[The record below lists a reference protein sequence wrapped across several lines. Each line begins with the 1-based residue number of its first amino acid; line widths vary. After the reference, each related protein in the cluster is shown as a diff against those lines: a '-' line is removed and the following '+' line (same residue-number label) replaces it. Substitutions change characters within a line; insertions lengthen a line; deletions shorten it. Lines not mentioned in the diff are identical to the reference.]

1 MTVAPERPSTE
12 PVERIHR
19 GPLTGRPVGRSIL
32 PAAAYTDPA
41 WFARER
47 EAVFAGGWTWAGFVH
62 WVDRPGA
69 AHPTEVAGR
78 PLLLTRDRAGQL
90 HVFHNACRHRGM
102 LLVDEPTVSRRIRCP
117 YHAWNFEHDGALCS
131 APFWN
136 RSTGAASGQPDEE
149 TRAQLGLLPVRHA
162 EWAGMVFVA
171 FGPDVEPLESQ
182 LAPIMRRW
190 APIDLSRIALAEE
203 RSYDVPANWKLVVEN
218 FLDFYHLPF
227 VHPQVGTA
235 AAALDIDDVVLASR
249 VMGGSYP
256 RGAAGKAKKT
266 EKSLPL
272 LGEVPE
278 HLHARQDIFCVF
290 PNALVFLE
298 ADWFQ
303 VISFSPEA
311 ADRTVEHMAVFVDS
325 SAAGPEYAAERAAL
339 CSVLF
344 EVNDQDMPILAR
356 LQAARR
362 SPAADA
368 NHLVP
373 SWDQVGAVFQQLV
386 ADTVR

>member
-1 MTVAPERPSTE
+1 MTVAPERPLTETST
-12 PVERIHR
+12 RIHP
-19 GPLTGRPVGRSIL
+19 GPLTDRSVGRSIL
-32 PAAAYTDPA
+32 PAAAYTDPEY
-41 WFARER
+41 FARER
-47 EAVFAGGWTWAGFVH
+47 EAVFAGGWSWAGFTH
-62 WVDRPGA
+62 WAAEPGA
-69 AHPTEVAGR
+69 VHPIEVAGR
-78 PLLLTRDRAGQL
+78 PLLLSRDRSGEL

-102 LLVDEPTVSRRIRCP
+102 LLVEEPTVTRRIRCP
-117 YHAWNFEHDGALCS
+117 YHAWNYGHDGALCS

-136 RSTGAASGQPDEE
+136 RDGGQAAGGPEE
-149 TRAQLGLLPVRHA
+149 EVRAQLGLLPVRHT

-171 FGPDVEPLESQ
+171 FRDDVEPLETLLEPLLQ
-182 LAPIMRRW
+182 RW
-190 APIDLSRIALAEE
+190 APIDLTRISLAEE
-203 RSYDVPANWKLVVEN
+203 RTYEVPANWKLVVEN

-227 VHPQVGTA
+227 VHPQVGPA
-235 AAALDIDDVVLASR
+235 AAALDIDDVVLAER

-278 HLHARQDIFCVF
+278 HLHAAQDIFCVF

-303 VISFSPEA
+303 VIAFSPEA
-311 ADRTVEHMAVFVDS
+311 PDRTVEHMAVFVDS
-325 SAAGPEYAAERAAL
+325 SAAGPEYAPEREAL

-356 LQAARR
+356 LQSARR
-362 SPAADA
+362 SPAADR

-373 SWDQVGAVFQQLV
+373 SWDQVTAVFQRLV
-386 ADTVR
+386 ADTLR